1 MSCLQLA
8 VVTSPYRGTCAPNSS
23 IIITII
29 IIIIIIIII
38 TIIVVVV
45 IIIVIIILFYLHNKD
60 QKHPAINKLS
70 MKAPLNV
77 HMVLCLHAPAGVSLH
92 SMQSAHSTS
101 LSMPGVFLGVHTIC
115 MDAPC

>member
-8 VVTSPYRGTCAPNSS
+8 VVTSPYRGTCAPNCNISIFIIS
-23 IIITII
+23 IISS

-38 TIIVVVV
+38 TIFISL
-45 IIIVIIILFYLHNKD
+45 IQD
-60 QKHPAINKLS
+60 QTHPAINKLS

-77 HMVLCLHAPAGVSLH
+77 HMVLGLHAPAGASLH

-101 LSMPGVFLGVHTIC
+101 LSMPGVF
-115 MDAPC
+115 

>member
-8 VVTSPYRGTCAPNSS
+8 VVTSPYRGTCAPNCS
-23 IIITII
+23 IS
-29 IIIIIIIII
+29 IIIIII

-45 IIIVIIILFYLHNKD
+45 IIIVVIILFYLHNKD

-77 HMVLCLHAPAGVSLH
+77 HMVLSLHAPAGVSLH

-101 LSMPGVFLGVHTIC
+101 LSMPGVFVGVRTVC
-115 MDAPC
+115 MDVP